1 MNILEPNQS
10 GSADREAWRG
20 EGEGGEGGRGD
31 CGFMKRSK
39 STDIR

>member
-20 EGEGGEGGRGD
+20 GGEGGGRGD

>member
-20 EGEGGEGGRGD
+20 GGEGGRGD